1 MMKDILIKR
10 GLFLIVLLSSF
21 IFAKLNVVVSIP
33 PQASFLKAI
42 GGDLVDIS
50 VMVLPGAQP
59 HSYEPKPSQMKAI
72 SRADLYFTI
81 GVEFEKAW
89 LPRFLAQNR
98 KMKVIECT
106 KGIKKIPMRGSKGRD
121 DKKKPHHER
130 LDPHIWLSPSNVK
143 IMAKCIYRALAKSDK
158 DHTAIYR
165 KNYENFL
172 KVIEQIDR
180 EIKSILAHLKSR
192 SFIVFHP
199 AFGYFA
205 KEYDLRQIPIEIEGK
220 APKPKLLAYLIK
232 EAKRHKARVIIVEP
246 EFNDK
251 AAKLIAKELN
261 LRLVK
266 ISPLAADWSKN
277 LIRLAKAIA
286 NGDLRSK

>member
-1 MMKDILIKR
+1 MKGVMIKR
-10 GLFLIVLLSSF
+10 GLFLIALLSSF
-21 IFAKLNVVVSIP
+21 VFAKLNVVVSIP

-50 VMVLPGAQP
+50 TMVLPGAQP

-98 KMKVIECT
+98 KMKVIDCT
-106 KGIKKIPMRGSKGRD
+106 KGIKKIPMKGAKGRD
-121 DKKKPHHER
+121 GIKEPHQER

-143 IMAKCIYRALAKSDK
+143 IMAKCIYKALVKSDK
-158 DHTAIYR
+158 AHEAIYR

-172 KVIEQIDR
+172 KVIGQIDR

-192 SFIVFHP
+192 TFIVFHP

-205 KEYDLRQIPIEIEGK
+205 KEYNLRQIPIEIEGK
-220 APKPKLLAYLIK
+220 APKPKLLAYLIQ
-232 EAKRHKARVIIVEP
+232 EAKRQKARVIIVEP

-251 AAKLIAKELN
+251 AARLIAKELG

-277 LIRLAKAIA
+277 LIRLAQAIA